1 MLKSSDTNKR
11 KKKLLISNILL
22 ILSAVL
28 LIGGIIYLS
37 SDMIKRHKRNAVIQ
51 DATSDMEQVIAANMA
66 AIEAAGGDD
75 SVLDQTEMTL
85 VIDPNAIP
93 VNGEEYDLYSDTY
106 AEQARSAGAD
116 AVNSELDD
124 AYTGYLTLR
133 GIGIIDIPCIDCHI
147 PIWETTNTH
156 TLRYGAGHYVNS
168 VLPGSYGNC
177 TIMGHHLI
185 QYGGIFNRLE
195 EVGVGDIVNI
205 TDIRGHQYTYFVDET
220 MIVTPS
226 EMLEMISGGIT
237 DTRQLTLVTCVYT
250 SEGKMRYIV
259 IGHIQ
264 DGT

>member
-1 MLKSSDTNKR
+1 MTR
-11 KKKLLISNILL
+11 KKKILISNILL

-28 LIGGIIYLS
+28 LIGGIVYLS
-37 SDMIKRHKRNAVIQ
+37 SDMIKRHKRNAVIE
-51 DATSDMEQVIAANMA
+51 DATSDMEQVIAENMA
-66 AIEAAGGDD
+66 AIEAAGGDEGA
-75 SVLDQTEMTL
+75 LEEITMTL
-85 VIDPNAIP
+85 VIDPDAIP
-93 VNGEEYDLYSDTY
+93 VNGEAYDLYSDTY
-106 AEQARSAGAD
+106 SQQAQSASAD
-116 AVNSELDD
+116 SVNQELDD
-124 AYTGYLTLR
+124 SYTGYLVLE

-168 VLPGSYGNC
+168 VLPGSVGNC

-185 QYGGIFNRLE
+185 QYGGIFNRLQ

-220 MIVTPS
+220 MIVTPQ
-226 EMLEMISGGIT
+226 EMFELISGGIT